1 MSRLL
6 DLLLVVAVGFVRIRI
21 LGLLTLFCVV
31 LVTKSIRSSE
41 RNVVGITVTSRLS
54 YILSLSRFAM
64 MH

>member
-1 MSRLL
+1 MSGLL

>member
-1 MSRLL
+1 MSGLL

-41 RNVVGITVTSRLS
+41 RNVVGITASRLS